1 MIVRPFEFEE
11 EILPVVE
18 LSIGERAEIYDITV
32 EAVEFTDHNADS
44 CANCE
49 FDKRCYR
56 PCCGM
61 ACFPEERTDG
71 KTVVFRSVQ

>member
-32 EAVEFTDHNADS
+32 EAVEFTAPH
-44 CANCE
+44 ANPCHACE
-49 FDKRCYR
+49 FDLHCDR